1 MTLDVQITVY
11 AHMMASMDLQNDYV
25 LVLGNGL
32 EQPIQ
37 LKDELV
43 LSTMAWPTGCNGALE
58 AEWSAANCECLH
70 LTWTG
75 SFSSPGVGTD
85 HLKLRASGSGLLPT
99 HLVVETH

>member
-37 LKDELV
+37 LKD
-43 LSTMAWPTGCNGALE
+43 
-58 AEWSAANCECLH
+58 
-70 LTWTG
+70 
-75 SFSSPGVGTD
+75 
-85 HLKLRASGSGLLPT
+85 
-99 HLVVETH
+99 